1 MKRPKDYAGG
11 DQDSNLA
18 ALPCAIEKTT
28 ENPKAFS
35 NALVTDG

>member
-18 ALPCAIEKTT
+18 ALPTVNEETT
-28 ENPKAFS
+28 ENPKALS
-35 NALVTDG
+35 NAPVTEG

>member
-18 ALPCAIEKTT
+18 ALLAVNEKTT
-28 ENPKAFS
+28 ENPKALS
-35 NALVTDG
+35 NAVVTEG